1 MYVAIEGI
9 DTSGKTTQIAALK
22 RHFPNAICTK
32 EPGGTE
38 LGVRLREILLQH
50 HIAKTTELFL
60 FLADRAEHYAR
71 VIAPNADSL
80 LISDRSL
87 VSGIAYALGF
97 DAEILCALNRL
108 AMPKMPDLVIVLEL
122 DSASL
127 HERLGA
133 KHRNAQADVLESRGI
148 AYLLDVQRNMR
159 RACEILGLPY
169 LTLCA
174 NENKEMLTQRIVEA
188 IGAKG
193 VCESVCRD

>member
-1 MYVAIEGI
+1 MYVALEGI

-22 RHFPNAICTK
+22 QHFPNAICTK

-38 LGVRLREILLQH
+38 LGAKLREILLRH

-71 VIAPNADSL
+71 VIAPNVDSL

-127 HERLGA
+127 QQRLSA
-133 KHRNAQADVLESRGI
+133 KHRLVQADSLESRGI

-159 RACEILGLPY
+159 RACELLGLPY
-169 LTLCA
+169 LTFCA
-174 NENKEMLTQRIVEA
+174 NENKEILTQRIVEA
-188 IGAKG
+188 IAG
-193 VCESVCRD
+193 VYHD

>member
-1 MYVAIEGI
+1 MYVALEGI

-38 LGVRLREILLQH
+38 LGAKLREILLERH
-50 HIAKTTELFL
+50 VTKTTELFL

-87 VSGIAYALGF
+87 VSGIAYALAF
-97 DAEILCALNRL
+97 DVEILCALNRL
-108 AMPKMPDLVIVLEL
+108 AMPRMPDLVIVLEL

-127 HERLGA
+127 QQRLST
-133 KHRNAQADVLESRGI
+133 KHRNMQADVLESRGI
-148 AYLLDVQRNMR
+148 AYLLDVQQNMH
-159 RACEILGLPY
+159 RACELLELPY

-174 NENKEMLTQRIVEA
+174 NENKETLTQKIVEA
-188 IGAKG
+188 IRTR
-193 VCESVCRD
+193 SVSSD

>member
-1 MYVAIEGI
+1 MYVALEGI

-38 LGVRLREILLQH
+38 LGAKLREILLERH
-50 HIAKTTELFL
+50 VTKTTELFL

-87 VSGIAYALGF
+87 VSGIAYAFGF
-97 DAEILCALNRL
+97 DAEILCVLNRL
-108 AMPKMPDLVIVLEL
+108 AMPRLPDLVIVLEL

-127 HERLGA
+127 QQRLST
-133 KHRNAQADVLESRGI
+133 KHRNMQADVLESRGI
-148 AYLLDVQRNMR
+148 AYLLDVQQNMH
-159 RACEILGLPY
+159 RACELLELPY

-174 NENKEMLTQRIVEA
+174 NENKETLTQKIVEA
-188 IGAKG
+188 IRTR
-193 VCESVCRD
+193 SVSSD

>member
-9 DTSGKTTQIAALK
+9 DTSGKTTQITALK

-38 LGVRLREILLQH
+38 LGARLREILLQH

>member
-1 MYVAIEGI
+1 MYVALEGI

-38 LGVRLREILLQH
+38 LGAKLREILLERH
-50 HIAKTTELFL
+50 VTKTTELFL

-87 VSGIAYALGF
+87 VSGIAYALAF
-97 DAEILCALNRL
+97 DVEILCALNRL
-108 AMPKMPDLVIVLEL
+108 AMPRMPDLVIILEL
-122 DSASL
+122 DGASL
-127 HERLGA
+127 QERLSA
-133 KHRNAQADVLESRGI
+133 KHRNMPADMLESRGI
-148 AYLLDVQRNMR
+148 AYLLDVQQNMH
-159 RACEILGLPY
+159 RACELLELPY

-174 NENKEMLTQRIVEA
+174 NENKETLTQKIVEA
-188 IGAKG
+188 IRTR
-193 VCESVCRD
+193 SVSSD

>member
-1 MYVAIEGI
+1 MYVALEGI

-38 LGVRLREILLQH
+38 LGAKLREILLES

-87 VSGIAYALGF
+87 VSGIAYTFGF
-97 DAEILCALNRL
+97 DAEILCVLNRL
-108 AMPKMPDLVIVLEL
+108 AMPRLPDLVIVLEL

-127 HERLGA
+127 QQRLST
-133 KHRNAQADVLESRGI
+133 KHRNMQADVLESRGI
-148 AYLLDVQRNMR
+148 AYLLDVQQNMH
-159 RACEILGLPY
+159 RACELLELPY

-174 NENKEMLTQRIVEA
+174 NENKETLTQKIVEA
-188 IGAKG
+188 IRTR
-193 VCESVCRD
+193 SVSSD

>member
-9 DTSGKTTQIAALK
+9 DTSGKTTQITALK

-38 LGVRLREILLQH
+38 LGARLREILLQH

-159 RACEILGLPY
+159 RACAILGLPY

>member
-1 MYVAIEGI
+1 MYVALEGI

-38 LGVRLREILLQH
+38 LGAKLREILLERH
-50 HIAKTTELFL
+50 VTKTTELFL

-87 VSGIAYALGF
+87 VSGIAYALAF
-97 DAEILCALNRL
+97 DVEILCALNRL
-108 AMPKMPDLVIVLEL
+108 AMPRMPDLVIMLEL
-122 DSASL
+122 DGASL
-127 HERLGA
+127 QERLNA
-133 KHRNAQADVLESRGI
+133 KHRNMPADMLESRGI
-148 AYLLDVQRNMR
+148 AYLLDVQQNMH
-159 RACEILGLPY
+159 RACELLELPY

-174 NENKEMLTQRIVEA
+174 NENKETLTQKIVEA
-188 IGAKG
+188 IRTR
-193 VCESVCRD
+193 SVSSD